1 MERCKGGPGAL
12 NEPGFYNE
20 LETQRSLRSRR
31 AESRAGGLLDRRSV
45 VKFSWT

>member
-20 LETQRSLRSRR
+20 LETQRSLRSRER
-31 AESRAGGLLDRRSV
+31 SRELEA
-45 VKFSWT
+45 FWTDVQL